1 MRQRS
6 PLGPWSVQQ
15 PLSPPAGAA
24 CRSRSA
30 VASATIASR
39 SAAPSAFQPG
49 QSIAYISWR
58 TYQPSRVTGAA
69 LTRRTIARAR
79 GHLKGASQDPASALE
94 GGHALGAPGSAR
106 GGGGRAPP
114 ARLRLPRGPA
124 HLPPLGRD
132 HGVRGQDG
140 RERLR
145 PRVPLARCVPAHR
158 PPAHVA
164 PLRRGIHRR
173 RGRHRGGHLRR
184 HARGERDRA
193 AARAAREPARG
204 AGRTA
209 PRMTAPAVRVVGGG
223 PAGSTVA
230 WRLARA
236 GARVTVLDAAR
247 FPRVKL
253 CAGWVT
259 HAALAALELD
269 PSAYPHTI
277 QPFSAVSVAVGDV
290 EHETHWERTAS
301 YGIVRAE
308 FDTFLLRRAAAAG
321 ARVHEGARVRE
332 VCEVPGG
339 ARVASDAG
347 TFTAGVVV
355 GAGGHGCP
363 VARALGRTRGEEEVV
378 VTQESETRVGAERLR
393 ALTPR
398 HGWPELIAEPDF
410 RGYGWYFTKGDFLN
424 IGVGALGG
432 EPVRRRL
439 ERLLA
444 RLAASGRLPDDLALT
459 PFRGH
464 AYAIRRGQPRRPGGG
479 RLPLVGDAAGPPR
492 GVSGEGIG
500 PPPRRARPP
509 PGARPA
515 RRAGPP
521 PPR

>member
-1 MRQRS
+1 
-6 PLGPWSVQQ
+6 
-15 PLSPPAGAA
+15 
-24 CRSRSA
+24 
-30 VASATIASR
+30 
-39 SAAPSAFQPG
+39 
-49 QSIAYISWR
+49 
-58 TYQPSRVTGAA
+58 
-69 LTRRTIARAR
+69 
-79 GHLKGASQDPASALE
+79 
-94 GGHALGAPGSAR
+94 
-106 GGGGRAPP
+106 
-114 ARLRLPRGPA
+114 
-124 HLPPLGRD
+124 
-132 HGVRGQDG
+132 
-140 RERLR
+140 
-145 PRVPLARCVPAHR
+145 
-158 PPAHVA
+158 
-164 PLRRGIHRR
+164 
-173 RGRHRGGHLRR
+173 
-184 HARGERDRA
+184 
-193 AARAAREPARG
+193 
-204 AGRTA
+204 
-209 PRMTAPAVRVVGGG
+209 MTVSDVLVVGGG

-259 HAALAALELD
+259 PAALADLELD

-321 ARVHEGARVRE
+321 VQVHEGARVRE
-332 VCEVPGG
+332 VREVPGG
-339 ARVASDAG
+339 VEAASDAG

-363 VARALGRTRGEEEVV
+363 VARAFGRTRVEEQVV

-410 RGYGWYFTKGDFLN
+410 KGYGWYFTKGDFLN
-424 IGVGALGG
+424 IGVGDFLNIGVGALGG
-432 EPVRRRL
+432 ESVRRRL

-464 AYAIRRGQPRRPGGG
+464 AYAIRRGQPRRVGGE
-479 RLPLVGDAAGPPR
+479 RFALVGDAAGLAR
-492 GVSGEGIG
+492 DVSGEGIG
-500 PPPRRARPP
+500 PAVRSACLAAEALLGGGPAAYAARIEAAFGRSAGALARLARYLPGVLIVAAARLACTRPGLRRRLVLE
-509 PGARPA
+509 GAF
-515 RRAGPP
+515 GIG
-521 PPR
+521 

>member
-6 PLGPWSVQQ
+6 ALCPRSVQQ
-15 PLSPPAGAA
+15 PLSPSTGAA

-39 SAAPSAFQPG
+39 SAAPSAFQRG
-49 QSIAYISWR
+49 QSTAYIEWR

-69 LTRRTIARAR
+69 LTRGTIARAR
-79 GHLKGASQDPASALE
+79 GHLKGASQDPARALE

-140 RERLR
+140 RERLH

-173 RGRHRGGHLRR
+173 RGRHRGRHLRG
-184 HARGERDRA
+184 HARRERDRA
-193 AARAAREPARG
+193 PARAARHPARR
-204 AGRTA
+204 AGRA
-209 PRMTAPAVRVVGGG
+209 AARMTVSDVLVVGGG

-259 HAALAALELD
+259 PAALADLELD

-321 ARVHEGARVRE
+321 VQVHE
-332 VCEVPGG
+332 
-339 ARVASDAG
+339 
-347 TFTAGVVV
+347 
-355 GAGGHGCP
+355 
-363 VARALGRTRGEEEVV
+363 
-378 VTQESETRVGAERLR
+378 
-393 ALTPR
+393 
-398 HGWPELIAEPDF
+398 
-410 RGYGWYFTKGDFLN
+410 
-424 IGVGALGG
+424 GALGG

-464 AYAIRRGQPRRPGGG
+464 AYAIRRGQPRRVGGE
-479 RLPLVGDAAGPPR
+479 RFALVGDAAGLAR
-492 GVSGEGIG
+492 DVSGEGIG
-500 PPPRRARPP
+500 PAVRSACLAADALLAGGPATYAARIEAAFGRSAGALARLARYLPGVLIVAAARLACTRPGLRRRLVLE
-509 PGARPA
+509 GAF
-515 RRAGPP
+515 GIG
-521 PPR
+521 

>member
-6 PLGPWSVQQ
+6 ALCPRSVQQ
-15 PLSPPAGAA
+15 PLSPSTGAA

-39 SAAPSAFQPG
+39 SAAPSAFQRG
-49 QSIAYISWR
+49 QSTAYIEWR

-69 LTRRTIARAR
+69 LTRGTIARAR

-145 PRVPLARCVPAHR
+145 RRVPLARCVPAHR

-173 RGRHRGGHLRR
+173 RGRHRGRHLRG
-184 HARGERDRA
+184 HARRDRDRAPARAARHPARRAGRA
-193 AARAAREPARG
+193 AAR
-204 AGRTA
+204 
-209 PRMTAPAVRVVGGG
+209 MTVSDVLVVGGG

-236 GARVTVLDAAR
+236 GAGV
-247 FPRVKL
+247 
-253 CAGWVT
+253 
-259 HAALAALELD
+259 
-269 PSAYPHTI
+269 
-277 QPFSAVSVAVGDV
+277 Q
-290 EHETHWERTAS
+290 
-301 YGIVRAE
+301 
-308 FDTFLLRRAAAAG
+308 
-321 ARVHEGARVRE
+321 VHEGARVRE
-332 VCEVPGG
+332 VREVPGG
-339 ARVASDAG
+339 VEAASDAG

-363 VARALGRTRGEEEVV
+363 VARALGGARAEEHVV

-398 HGWPELIAEPDF
+398 YGRPELIAEPDF
-410 RGYGWYFTKGDFLN
+410 KGYGWYFTKGDFLN

-444 RLAASGRLPDDLALT
+444 RLRTGGRLPDDLALT

-464 AYAIRRGQPRRPGGG
+464 AYAIRRGQPRRLGGE
-479 RLPLVGDAAGPPR
+479 RFALVGDAAGLAR
-492 GVSGEGIG
+492 DVSGEGIG
-500 PPPRRARPP
+500 PAVRSAWLAADALLAGGPATYAARIEAAL
-509 PGARPA
+509 GRPA
-515 RRAGPP
+515 R
-521 PPR
+521 